1 MNFDQTLIDTLIE
14 EAQNSRKYRDLDI
27 PRATLLDILTH
38 ESQRSNSRKELEDKF
53 RKSLHNI
60 IAPYLED
67 INYPVETVALK
78 NLHDQNPS
86 EADLKSW
93 CKKRMSLHASSRERL
108 PYLDTFYQTITAA
121 IGTPNTILDLA
132 CALDPLGLPWISLSQ
147 STRFLAYDI
156 HKPRL
161 LFLQTFFNSFYPNA
175 SAIHQD
181 ILTDIPTQSADCA
194 FFFKEAHR
202 LEKRQPGATIQLL
215 QQLNVDVIVLTLP
228 ATDLARHHS
237 LENYHTQLVEKAI
250 QGQDFHFEKIR
261 VGDELL
267 FFIRK
272 GSS

>member
-14 EAQNSRKYRDLDI
+14 EAQNSRKYRELNI

-86 EADLKSW
+86 EADLKAW
-93 CKKRMSLHASSRERL
+93 CKGRMSRHASSRERL
-108 PYLDTFYQTITAA
+108 PYLDTFYQTISAT

-132 CALDPLGLPWISLSQ
+132 CALDPLGLPWMGLSQ

-202 LEKRQPGATIQLL
+202 LEKRRPGGNRVLFEGL
-215 QQLNVDVIVLTLP
+215 DVKWLVVSLP
-228 ATDLARHHS
+228 AKDLSGHHS
-237 LENYHTQLVEKAI
+237 LQDFHSTLIQKAI
-250 QGQDFHFEKIR
+250 QGKPWHLTTSLA
-261 VGDELL
+261 GDELI
-267 FFIRK
+267 FFIQK
-272 GSS
+272 HD